1 MSDVGEVEIAE
12 SASRLLRVDD
22 VAALLG
28 CSPRTVYNLNKADK
42 IPPCIRLGGA
52 VRWDRGVLEKWI
64 NDGCPE
70 LGQQKGGG
78 SE

>member
-1 MSDVGEVEIAE
+1 MSEEGDGEVVEY
-12 SASRLLRVDD
+12 SSRLLRVDG

-28 CSPRTVYNLNKADK
+28 CSPRTVYNLHKAGK

-52 VRWDRGVLEKWI
+52 VRWDRGVLERWFD
-64 NDGCPE
+64 DGCPE
-70 LGQQKGGG
+70 LGQQKGDD